1 MSAAVL
7 ADLQQR
13 QEVDFSRCLGEMNGK
28 VSNMKC
34 LITQMKVTYK
44 ALFI

>member
-34 LITQMKVTYK
+34 LITQMKVTYN
-44 ALFI
+44 